1 MRPATACGSAII
13 DYLGAV
19 AAVGLLMLALVA
31 VREHQPHRRPP
42 LNPVGRIVEVLGPP
56 PPPRVRAV
64 PPVANRPA
72 QPRPRRAPRPR
83 ATVLAPVWAI
93 DW

>member
-1 MRPATACGSAII
+1 MRPATARGSAII

-42 LNPVGRIVEVLGPP
+42 LNPVGRIV
-56 PPPRVRAV
+56 AK
-64 PPVANRPA
+64 
-72 QPRPRRAPRPR
+72 QF
-83 ATVLAPVWAI
+83 
-93 DW
+93 